1 MSKHNC
7 ASVST
12 YSQSA
17 VTRFLAMKSEENSAS
32 WCSAPPLDPRW
43 VRPRVPPQVFS
54 EREGPRS
61 ISVPARF
68 EETVVEDETDHSTP
82 VSHRADDFVVQVPVR
97 WGQDRAFACDA
108 QTRGKPQVQAIVG
121 EVRDIPDEAQVCH
134 SPEQFETVPRQATLF
149 ERWTSS
155 CHSRS
160 RKRPGRKPRP
170 S

>member
-1 MSKHNC
+1 MSEHNC

-17 VTRFLAMKSEENSAS
+17 VTRFLAMKPEENSAS

-108 QTRGKPQVQAIVG
+108 QTRGNP
-121 EVRDIPDEAQVCH
+121 
-134 SPEQFETVPRQATLF
+134 
-149 ERWTSS
+149 
-155 CHSRS
+155 RS
-160 RKRPGRKPRP
+160 RPSSARCEISQTKPRSAIRP
-170 S
+170 NSVTFSARSRCESTSGRSLDDNRSI